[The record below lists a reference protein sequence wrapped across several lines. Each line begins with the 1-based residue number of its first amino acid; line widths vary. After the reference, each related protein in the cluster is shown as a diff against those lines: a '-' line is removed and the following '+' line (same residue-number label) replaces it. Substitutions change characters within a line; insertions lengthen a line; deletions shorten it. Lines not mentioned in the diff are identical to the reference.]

1 MDREGE
7 YTFSLRPRSEK
18 YAHRVLCEVTVQD
31 NVKVVTIRSTY
42 KVENQTLYPLEV
54 MLVNEAGQPTHSLE
68 KIGMTSRSSCMS
80 KLITIT
86 STRSR
91 VRVTYRCCQP

>member
-7 YTFSLRPRSEK
+7 YTFSLRPRTEK

-42 KVENQTLYPLEV
+42 RVENQTLYPLEIT
-54 MLVNEAGQPTHSLE
+54 LVNEVGQPTHSLE
-68 KIGMTSRSSCMS
+68 KIGAQYLFWLSNH
-80 KLITIT
+80 
-86 STRSR
+86 
-91 VRVTYRCCQP
+91 